1 MTDPILKRHLPK
13 KQDIMNKDRK
23 IDIMGIVNLTDD
35 SYFAESR
42 CSDPSMALRRAE
54 RLVNEGASILDIGAC
69 STRPG
74 SEPVGADEE
83 WRRLEPALSLIR
95 NELPDIPI
103 SIDTYW
109 SSVVRRAHGLIGRF
123 IVNDISAGEDDPEML
138 DTVGGLG
145 LPYVAMHK
153 RGTSKT
159 MQSLTDYQDVV
170 SDVLTY
176 FKEFAVKAEA
186 AGISEWILDPGFGF
200 AKTVEQNYELM
211 RGLAQFREGF
221 PERRTLVGVSRKS
234 MIYRHFGISPEDAL
248 PATQVLHLKALQEGA
263 DILRVHDVLEASRT
277 VSLYRMLA

>member
-1 MTDPILKRHLPK
+1 
-13 KQDIMNKDRK
+13 
-23 IDIMGIVNLTDD
+23 
-35 SYFAESR
+35 
-42 CSDPSMALRRAE
+42 
-54 RLVNEGASILDIGAC
+54 
-69 STRPG
+69 
-74 SEPVGADEE
+74 
-83 WRRLEPALSLIR
+83 
-95 NELPDIPI
+95 
-103 SIDTYW
+103 
-109 SSVVRRAHGLIGRF
+109 
-123 IVNDISAGEDDPEML
+123 ML

-145 LPYVAMHK
+145 LTYVAMHK

-221 PERRTLVGVSRKS
+221 PERRALVGVSRKS
-234 MIYRHFGISPEDAL
+234 MIYGYFGISPEDAL